1 MFLAVLAL
9 AGCGATPMVVQSG
22 SPSAPAPAALPVT
35 DTSAAALPS
44 DTMRALAK
52 LDRGW
57 NRIEGREGT
66 GCAQDSTFAFRVR
79 PGLTDRV
86 FVFLNG
92 GGMCWRGQD
101 CDPASRG
108 TYTTNADSA
117 NDASP
122 RVGLFDVTRDDN
134 PVRDYTMIFMSA
146 CTGDAHIGART
157 VEYEVPNPKAP
168 DAPRT
173 FAVRHEGAAN
183 TEAVLAWLF
192 TNVRTPRVVFVAG
205 SGTGAVASAVVATK
219 IAYHYPRARVVQLG
233 DGAGAYASP
242 AVPQALAHWGAT
254 DYLSRDLA
262 YRSLDSADFTFA
274 RLYRASLRASPRAR
288 FAQLNTVADPAQAT
302 VLAQLGV
309 RNTPLARVLGTQLD
323 SIRQGAGWF
332 RSYTAPGRTGA
343 LLRSN
348 ALYATTVGGVALKD
362 WILALVDG
370 EPVENVG
377 LSLLA
382 SVPQAPASKPPVKP
396 APKTVKK
403 PAR

>member
-1 MFLAVLAL
+1 
-9 AGCGATPMVVQSG
+9 
-22 SPSAPAPAALPVT
+22 
-35 DTSAAALPS
+35 
-44 DTMRALAK
+44 MRALSR

-86 FVFLNG
+86 FLFLNG

-101 CDPASRG
+101 CDPASRP

-134 PVRDYTMIFMSA
+134 PVREYTMIFVSA
-146 CTGDAHIGART
+146 CTGDAHLGART
-157 VEYEVPNPKAP
+157 VEYEVPNPRAP
-168 DAPRT
+168 DSPRA
-173 FAVRHEGAAN
+173 FFVRHEGAAN
-183 TEAVLAWLF
+183 TESVLAWLF
-192 TNVRTPRVVFVAG
+192 TNVQTPRVVFVAG
-205 SGTGAVASAVVATK
+205 SGTGAVASAVVAAK
-219 IAYHYPRARVVQLG
+219 IAYRYPRARVVQLG

-242 AVPQALAHWGAT
+242 EVPQALAHWGAT
-254 DYLSRDLA
+254 DNLARDVA
-262 YRSLDSADFTFA
+262 YRSLDSADFTFT
-274 RLYRASLRASPRAR
+274 RLYRASMRSAPRVR

-302 VLAQLGV
+302 VLTQLGV
-309 RNTPLARVLGTQLD
+309 RNVPVARALAIQLD
-323 SIRQGAGWF
+323 SIREGAGWF
-332 RSYTAPGRTGA
+332 RTYTAPGRAGA

-362 WILALVDG
+362 WMSALIEG

-377 LSLLA
+377 SSLLA
-382 SVPQAPASKPPVKP
+382 TTPVRQPVKP
-396 APKTVKK
+396 PSKPVKK